1 MIQLEK
7 NLWKNLKPSW
17 RYVQFSCPEFL
28 SLKGKTLKLAL
39 ELWFCINNTICKCS
53 VSDASGKTK
62 RGEKEKEEEEEEA
75 SKEQFRE

>member
-1 MIQLEK
+1 M
-7 NLWKNLKPSW
+7 S
-17 RYVQFSCPEFL
+17 QFSCPEFL

-39 ELWFCINNTICKCS
+39 ELWFYINNTICKCS